1 MDIETDSPTSIHVV
15 GRPRGRASERAHGL
29 AVVAGPASGLRRLID
44 ADEIRIGKAVGNHLC
59 LPDPT
64 VSRFHCV
71 IETTTRGLML
81 RDLGSFNGTRIGGC
95 WVESAYLVPE
105 VPIQIGSSVMQLFI
119 AEVGGPRP
127 ALGEMGPRVL
137 GTSPAIERIVS
148 LLPKL
153 ARSGSTILLEGETG
167 TGKSMIAELVHRM
180 GPRGG
185 RFVVVDCGAL
195 PPSLIE
201 SELFG
206 HERGAF
212 TGASERHIGVLEAAE
227 GGTLF
232 LDEIGEL
239 PLDVQPR
246 LLRALEERTIRRVG
260 STKPV
265 QLDVQIVA
273 ATNRDLRDAVARGQF
288 RADLYYRL
296 DAVRLTMPPL
306 RERRQ
311 DIPAL
316 VEHFCR
322 RTRTDVTAQF
332 VDRMKADFVNRP
344 WPGNVRELRNAV
356 ERAVLLEDLTGEPTM
371 VDRPPFAA
379 DETAAPGAASLPFSA
394 AKSQAVERW
403 ERGYLSA
410 LMRQA
415 AGNVSQA
422 ARLAQV
428 DRTHLRDLLR
438 RHGIAIGVGNP

>member
-1 MDIETDSPTSIHVV
+1 MDIEADSPTSIHLV
-15 GRPRGRASERAHGL
+15 GRPGDRAADRVHGL
-29 AVVAGPASGLRRLID
+29 AVVAGPASGVRRLID
-44 ADEIRIGKAVGNHLC
+44 AEEVRIGKSAANDLC
-59 LPDPT
+59 LPDPA

-71 IETTTRGLML
+71 IEVTPRGVML
-81 RDLGSFNGTRIGGC
+81 RDLRSSNGTRVGGC
-95 WVESAYLVPE
+95 WVESAYLAAE
-105 VPIQIGSSVMQLFI
+105 VPIQIGNCVMQLFV
-119 AEVGGPRP
+119 AQVGEPLP
-127 ALGEMGPRVL
+127 SMAQSGPRVL
-137 GTSPAIERIVS
+137 GTSPAIQRVVA
-148 LLPKL
+148 LLPRL
-153 ARSGSTILLEGETG
+153 AQAGATILLEGETG

-180 GPRGG
+180 GPRADG
-185 RFVVVDCGAL
+185 RFAVVDCGAL

-239 PLDVQPR
+239 PLEVQPR

-260 STKPV
+260 STKSV
-265 QLDVQIVA
+265 HLDVQIIA

-306 RERRQ
+306 RQRRE

-322 RTRTDVTAQF
+322 RTRADMPVEF
-332 VDRMKADFVNRP
+332 VDRMKADFVARP

-356 ERAVLLEDLTGEPTM
+356 ERAVLLEDLTGDPTK
-371 VDRPPFAA
+371 VDLSAPA
-379 DETAAPGAASLPFSA
+379 DEPGGGDLSLPFSA
-394 AKSQAVERW
+394 AKGLAVERW
-403 ERGYLSA
+403 ERDYLTR

-438 RHGIAIGVGNP
+438 RYNLGPGNAGA

>member
-1 MDIETDSPTSIHVV
+1 MDIEADSPTSIHLADRPH
-15 GRPRGRASERAHGL
+15 GRPADRRHGL

-44 ADEIRIGKAVGNHLC
+44 AEEIRIGKAVANDLC

-71 IETTTRGLML
+71 VETTARGVML
-81 RDLGSFNGTRIGGC
+81 RDLHSSNGTRVGGC
-95 WVESAYLVPE
+95 WVESAYLAPE
-105 VPIQIGSSVMQLFI
+105 VPIQIGNSIMQLYV
-119 AEVGGPRP
+119 AQAGEPLP
-127 ALGEMGPRVL
+127 AVASSGPRVL
-137 GTSPAIERIVS
+137 GTSPAIQRVVA
-148 LLPKL
+148 LLPRL
-153 ARSGSTILLEGETG
+153 AHAGATILLEGETG
-167 TGKSMIAELVHRM
+167 TGKSMMAELVHRM
-180 GPRGG
+180 GPRAGG
-185 RFVVVDCGAL
+185 RFSVVDCGAL

-239 PLDVQPR
+239 PLEVQPR
-246 LLRALEERTIRRVG
+246 LLRALEERTIRRIG

-265 QLDVQIVA
+265 HLDVQIIA
-273 ATNRDLRDAVARGQF
+273 ATNRDLREGVARGQF

-306 RERRQ
+306 RQRRE

-316 VEHFCR
+316 VEYFCR
-322 RTRTDVTAQF
+322 RTRVDVLPEL
-332 VDRMKADFVNRP
+332 VERMKADFVTRA
-344 WPGNVRELRNAV
+344 WPGNVRELRHAV
-356 ERAVLLEDLTGEPTM
+356 ERAVLLEDLSGDTTLVQPNPLPEESG
-371 VDRPPFAA
+371 
-379 DETAAPGAASLPFSA
+379 GAGDFSIPFST
-394 AKSQAVERW
+394 AKGLAVDRW
-403 ERGYLSA
+403 ERNYLTI

-415 AGNVSQA
+415 GGNVSQA

-428 DRTHLRDLLR
+428 DRSHLRDLLR
-438 RHGIAIGVGNP
+438 RHNVAVGGGT

>member
-1 MDIETDSPTSIHVV
+1 MDIEADSPTSIHLV
-15 GRPRGRASERAHGL
+15 GRPQSRAADRRHGL
-29 AVVAGPASGLRRLID
+29 AVVAGPASGVRRLID
-44 ADEIRIGKAVGNHLC
+44 ADELRIGKAADNDLC

-71 IETTTRGLML
+71 VESTARGVML
-81 RDLGSFNGTRIGGC
+81 RDLGSSNGTRVGGC
-95 WVESAYLVPE
+95 WVESAYLAPD
-105 VPIQIGSSVMQLFI
+105 VPIQIGSSIMQLFV
-119 AEVGGPRP
+119 AQGGEPPP
-127 ALGEMGPRVL
+127 APAQSGPRVL
-137 GTSPAIERIVS
+137 GTSPAIQRVVA
-148 LLPKL
+148 LLPRL
-153 ARSGSTILLEGETG
+153 ARAGVTILLEGETG

-180 GPRGG
+180 GPRASG
-185 RFVVVDCGAL
+185 RFAVVDCGAL

-212 TGASERHIGVLEAAE
+212 TGASERHIGMLEAAE

-239 PLDVQPR
+239 PLEVQPR

-260 STKPV
+260 STKSV
-265 QLDVQIVA
+265 NLDVQIIA
-273 ATNRDLRDAVARGQF
+273 ATNRDLREAVGKGQF

-306 RERRQ
+306 RQRPE
-311 DIPAL
+311 DIAAL

-322 RTRTDVTAQF
+322 RTRADVPPDL
-332 VDRMKADFVNRP
+332 VERMKMDFVSRP

-356 ERAVLLEDLTGEPTM
+356 ERAVLLDDLTGDATVVQRMPDPEPIADPTS
-371 VDRPPFAA
+371 FAV
-379 DETAAPGAASLPFSA
+379 PFSA
-394 AKSQAVERW
+394 AKSLAVERW
-403 ERGYLSA
+403 ERGYLAA

-415 AGNVSQA
+415 GGNVSQA

-428 DRTHLRDLLR
+428 DRSHLRDLLR
-438 RHGIAIGVGNP
+438 RYSIPVRGA

>member
-1 MDIETDSPTSIHVV
+1 MDIEADSPTSIHLV
-15 GRPRGRASERAHGL
+15 GRPGGRPADRMHGL
-29 AVVAGPASGLRRLID
+29 AVVAGPGSGLRRLID
-44 ADEIRIGKAVGNHLC
+44 AEEIRVGKSAANDLC
-59 LPDPT
+59 LPDPA

-71 IETTTRGLML
+71 VELTPRGVML
-81 RDLGSFNGTRIGGC
+81 RDLRSSNGTRVGGC
-95 WVESAYLVPE
+95 WVESAYLAAE
-105 VPIQIGSSVMQLFI
+105 VPIQIGNSVMQLFV
-119 AEVGGPRP
+119 AEVGEPLP
-127 ALGEMGPRVL
+127 SVVQAGPRVL
-137 GTSPAIERIVS
+137 GTSLAIQRVVS
-148 LLPKL
+148 LLPRL
-153 ARSGSTILLEGETG
+153 AQAGASILLEGETG
-167 TGKSMIAELVHRM
+167 TGKSMMAELVHRM
-180 GPRGG
+180 GPRANG
-185 RFVVVDCGAL
+185 RFSVVDCGAL

-212 TGASERHIGVLEAAE
+212 TGASERRIGVLEAAE

-239 PLDVQPR
+239 PLEVQPR

-260 STKPV
+260 STKSV
-265 QLDVQIVA
+265 HLDVQIIA
-273 ATNRDLRDAVARGQF
+273 ATNRDLREAVARGQF

-306 RERRQ
+306 RNRRE

-322 RTRTDVTAQF
+322 RTRVEVPPEF
-332 VDRMKADFVNRP
+332 VEQMKADFTARP

-356 ERAVLLEDLTGEPTM
+356 ERAVLLEDLTGDPTT
-371 VDRPPFAA
+371 VD
-379 DETAAPGAASLPFSA
+379 GAALSEQGQSGDLSIPFSA
-394 AKSQAVERW
+394 AKSQAIDRW
-403 ERGYLSA
+403 ERGYLNL

-415 AGNVSQA
+415 GGNVSQA

-438 RHGIAIGVGNP
+438 RHGIPVGNAGA

>member
-1 MDIETDSPTSIHVV
+1 
-15 GRPRGRASERAHGL
+15 
-29 AVVAGPASGLRRLID
+29 
-44 ADEIRIGKAVGNHLC
+44 
-59 LPDPT
+59 
-64 VSRFHCV
+64 
-71 IETTTRGLML
+71 
-81 RDLGSFNGTRIGGC
+81 
-95 WVESAYLVPE
+95 
-105 VPIQIGSSVMQLFI
+105 
-119 AEVGGPRP
+119 
-127 ALGEMGPRVL
+127 VL
-137 GTSPAIERIVS
+137 GTSPAIQRVVS
-148 LLPKL
+148 LLPRL
-153 ARSGSTILLEGETG
+153 AQAGASILLEGETG
-167 TGKSMIAELVHRM
+167 TGKSMVAELVHRM
-180 GPRGG
+180 GPRANG
-185 RFVVVDCGAL
+185 RFAVVDCGAL

-239 PLDVQPR
+239 PLEVQPR

-265 QLDVQIVA
+265 HLDVQIIA
-273 ATNRDLRDAVARGQF
+273 ATNRDLRQAVARGQF

-306 RERRQ
+306 RNRRE

-316 VEHFCR
+316 VDHFCR
-322 RTRTDVTAQF
+322 RTRVQVPPEF
-332 VDRMKADFVNRP
+332 VEQMKADFAARP

-356 ERAVLLEDLTGEPTM
+356 ERAVLLEDLTGDPTT
-371 VDRPPFAA
+371 VDGQVLPEQA
-379 DETAAPGAASLPFSA
+379 GASGDFSIPFSA
-394 AKSQAVERW
+394 AKSQAVDRW
-403 ERGYLSA
+403 ERGYLHQ

-415 AGNVSQA
+415 GGNVSQA

-438 RHGIAIGVGNP
+438 RHGIPVGSGGG